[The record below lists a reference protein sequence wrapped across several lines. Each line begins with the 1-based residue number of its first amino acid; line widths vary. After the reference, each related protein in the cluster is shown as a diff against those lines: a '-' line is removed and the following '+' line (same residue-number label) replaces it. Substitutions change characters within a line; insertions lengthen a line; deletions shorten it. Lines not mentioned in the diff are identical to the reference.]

1 MKKIKYFFNPH
12 TLRFEKIET
21 NLTKKILN
29 VLGYLGTSIFFGVV
43 IILIIFNY
51 FDSPKIRYL
60 ELQNE
65 VYTQN
70 YTLLKD
76 KINKLI
82 VMMNDLEDRDNYI
95 YKAQF
100 NAFPLPDSV
109 RAKEIEKSNKVKLFE
124 TTSQSD
130 MIKNMASQLQNL
142 ELRMVYQQESFQE
155 ITEQLKNKEKLLT
168 ATPSIQ
174 PISNKKLIKL
184 SSGFGYRIHPIYN
197 IYKFHY
203 GIDLSAP
210 IGAPI
215 YATADGRVTNAGLN
229 SGYGLNV
236 VINHGFGYETLYGH
250 MIKINVR
257 DGQQVKR
264 GQIIGYVGNTG
275 LASAPHL
282 HYEVHKNNHFQ
293 NPIYYFFNDLNESEY
308 DRMIQ
313 ISNTNKKSLD

>member
-12 TLRFEKIET
+12 NLRFEKVET
-21 NLTKKILN
+21 NLTTKILHI
-29 VLGYLGTSIFFGVV
+29 LGYIGTSIFFGVI
-43 IILIIFNY
+43 IILVIFAY
-51 FDSPKIRYL
+51 FDSPKIKYL
-60 ELQNE
+60 EQQNE
-65 VYTQN
+65 VYSQN
-70 YTLLKD
+70 YNLLKD
-76 KINKLI
+76 KISELI
-82 VMMNDLEDRDNYI
+82 AMMSDLEDRDNFI

-109 RAKEIEKSNKVKLFE
+109 RAKEIETSKKVKLFE

-130 MIKNMASQLQNL
+130 MLKNMTNQLNNL
-142 ELRMVYQQESFQE
+142 NSRMIYQHESFEE
-155 ITEQLKNKEKLLT
+155 ISEQLKTKEKLIL

-174 PISNKKLIKL
+174 PLSNKKLIKL

-203 GIDLSAP
+203 GLDFSAP

-215 YATADGRVTNAGLN
+215 YATADGKVVYAGAN

-236 VINHGFGYETLYGH
+236 IINHGFGYETLYGH
-250 MIKINVR
+250 MIKIKVNL
-257 DGQQVKR
+257 GQEVKR

-282 HYEVHKNNHFQ
+282 HYEVRKNNHYQ
-293 NPIYYFFNDLNESEY
+293 NPINYFFNDLSPSEY
-308 DRMIQ
+308 ERMIQ